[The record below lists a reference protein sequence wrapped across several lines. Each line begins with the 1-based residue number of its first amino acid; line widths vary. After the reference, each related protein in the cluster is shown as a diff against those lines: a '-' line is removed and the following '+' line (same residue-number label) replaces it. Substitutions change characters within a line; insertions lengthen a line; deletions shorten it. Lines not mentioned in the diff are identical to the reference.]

1 MCGCGGVGVMFVSS
15 ILFRVREERGEKRE
29 MAECNSMRVLELVD
43 PLRGVILKERRKR
56 PIAAVLTASSEDED
70 EDEDEE
76 DTDTNTNTDT
86 NTDKDEEEDVSM
98 KEKEKEKET
107 HRVNPLALS
116 PPRMMYCSQSQPMG
130 LNLNLNSSATD
141 EASRVRTTLGTQ
153 WTVEKAKTITDWMYM
168 GAYQMK
174 ILDVAISEGRA
185 FIRSNAI
192 LGIVLSTLSGTLSIT
207 TFTVGGSS
215 SGSSIYSI
223 FASSLFTLFSFT
235 VAIYTGY
242 IKIYHVQERLEENIK
257 NRQDWVGFTSVIT
270 TELQLPLNLRRDA
283 LYLIVKFKDMYVG
296 LIKRESD
303 IPHRLRRRVD
313 AEMVTRQTAETDTD
327 HPEIQTFTTLAD
339 FVYTVQKGLMGAVR
353 KAEEAK
359 HDLESGQEFD
369 IVRRV
374 SLVSHL

>member
-1 MCGCGGVGVMFVSS
+1 MATDTRGVCA
-15 ILFRVREERGEKRE
+15 EAEAE
-29 MAECNSMRVLELVD
+29 AECNSMRVLERVD

-56 PIAAVLTASSEDED
+56 PIAAVITASSEDED
-70 EDEDEE
+70 EDKDE
-76 DTDTNTNTDT
+76 
-86 NTDKDEEEDVSM
+86 DEEEDEEEDEDTVVSR
-98 KEKEKEKET
+98 KEKEKET

-153 WTVEKAKTITDWMYM
+153 WTVENAKTITDWMYM

-353 KAEEAK
+353 KAEETK